1 MRLPRV
7 FIHLIFLCLALLTT
21 VHVRGQ
27 QNSTLRSK
35 QVATD
40 RDTLRLDSLPMLPGS
55 LRVIAPGGGPVDSS
69 YYAWDALHSLFW
81 WNKKP
86 AFDSVRIR
94 YRVLSIDLNRVYL
107 HKSDTLIREYPRII
121 DNPYLVRP
129 AEPRRLDF
137 GNMAYNG
144 SFARGL
150 SFGNAQNL
158 VLNSSFNLQ
167 LNGEL
172 GDGILMRAALTDNN
186 IPIQPEGNTQ
196 QIQDFDR
203 VFIEFSK
210 NDNRLK
216 VGDFYLSGRPSHFLN
231 YNKNLQG
238 ASLDIATRPDS
249 NRQLRTQFSAAV
261 SRGAFARNIF
271 MGREGDQGPY
281 RLQIGSGQNFIIVI
295 AGTEKVWIDG
305 RAMKRGAEYDYVID
319 YNAGEITFT
328 PNRII
333 TKDLRIVVEFE
344 YAVQNYF
351 RSLVQNSSTIEG
363 RKSRWKLNFYN
374 EQDARNQ
381 PLFDPIDSIQ
391 QAALAQAGDRS
402 DLAVVPGYRLTGYDA
417 ASVRYERTDT
427 LVDGISYEP
436 VFVYSNDSLRA
447 VWQVKFSFVGE
458 GKGNYRIAGNNVNGR
473 VYEWIAPEGG
483 QMKGAY
489 EPVIRIL
496 PPQKLQMISFGHEFK
511 RKKGEI
517 FKSEITLS
525 NKDLNTFS
533 PLDDGNNKG
542 LAAYLEWKETIWAR
556 EDSSRQQGLR
566 AEGRYEFTARNFS
579 PVTNYR
585 AVEFVRN
592 WNLTPEMEP
601 GAQHLGNVALSWFDS
616 RWGKTEY
623 GAEFFISENYYQGIN
638 QLFNSSYRKDN
649 FEFESRQQ
657 YLSSRSGSSEIRFY
671 RPRIQLLRNGK
682 KWRAGLTSF
691 LEDNRVWEVS
701 DSLTAASFSFDES
714 SLFLERSDSARNPLR
729 FAYTLRRD
737 RLPKAGRMTEANRG
751 RLVQVSGSLNPGRR
765 QRLQYTL
772 SYRNLKVND
781 SSLSVEKNKES
792 LLGRLQYS
800 SVLTGGLFKG
810 NMLIETGSGREQRR
824 EYVFLKVADGQGN
837 YIWND
842 DGDGIE
848 EIGEFEPASEAD
860 LPFANYVRVIT
871 PTSEFVPTR
880 KSAFNL
886 GFNIQPSAIL
896 PKGHFL
902 SKWSQFTAIQIN
914 KQVLADGGL
923 ESYNPFQSQINDT
936 SLISLSSNIRST
948 LFFDRSGRK
957 FSSSATYLK
966 NSGKQLLT
974 FGSEERL
981 LESFQLMFRWNYR
994 KNWESRLE
1002 WESGKRGSRAGNL
1015 ENRNYR
1021 FRFLEIK
1028 PSFTYQSGQSLRIT
1042 MQYQWAR
1049 KENETLLGGERAVI
1063 RELSTEGR
1071 YNLVNKSRL
1080 SLKVSFTAIDYT
1092 GESNT
1097 PLSYAMLSGLSKG
1110 SNYQW
1115 NINYEYRLANNVEL
1129 SFQYN
1134 GQKRGDT
1141 RIRHTGSMQMRALF

>member
-1 MRLPRV
+1 MRSPRV
-7 FIHLIFLCLALLTT
+7 LIHLILLFLALLSTAAAK
-21 VHVRGQ
+21 GQ
-27 QNSTLRSK
+27 QNSTLRIKSI
-35 QVATD
+35 ATGS
-40 RDTLRLDSLPMLPGS
+40 DTLRLDSLPIVPGS
-55 LRVIAPGGGPVDSS
+55 LQLFAPVALDSS
-69 YYAWDALHSLFW
+69 YYGLDALQALFW
-81 WNKKP
+81 WKKK
-86 AFDSVRIR
+86 ASCDSVELR
-94 YRVLSIDLNRVYL
+94 YRVLSLDLDRVFS
-107 HKSDTLIREYPRII
+107 HKSDSLIREYPRII
-121 DNPYLVRP
+121 DNPYLISSTE
-129 AEPRRLDF
+129 ARRLDF

-150 SFGNAQNL
+150 SFGNTQNL

-172 GDGILMRAALTDNN
+172 ADGIRMRAALTDNN

-210 NDNRLK
+210 NENRLQ

-238 ASLDIATRPDS
+238 ASLDFSAKIDT
-249 NRQLRTQFSAAV
+249 LRTLRSQFSAAV
-261 SRGAFARNIF
+261 SKGAFARNTF

-281 RLQIGSGQNFIIVI
+281 RLQSGSGQNFIIVI

-351 RSLVQNSSTIEG
+351 RTLVQNSSTIEG
-363 RKSRWKLNFYN
+363 RGSRWTFNFYN

-391 QAALAQAGDRS
+391 QRALAEAGDRIEEA
-402 DLAVVPGYRLTGYDA
+402 LVPGYRKLGYDA
-417 ASVRYERTDT
+417 NAIRYERKDT
-427 LVDGISYEP
+427 LVDGMLYDP
-436 VFVYSNDSLRA
+436 VFVYSNDSAGA

-458 GKGNYRIAGNNVNGR
+458 GKGHYRIAGNNVNGR
-473 VYEWIAPEGG
+473 VYEWVAPEGTVL
-483 QMKGAY
+483 QGAY
-489 EPVIRIL
+489 EPVIRVQ
-496 PPQKLQMISFGHEFK
+496 PPGKLQMISIGHEFK
-511 RKKGEI
+511 RKKGNVLR
-517 FKSEITLS
+517 SEITLS

-533 PLDDGNNKG
+533 PLDDGDNRG
-542 LAAYLEWKETIWAR
+542 LAAYLEWKENIWTR

-566 AEGRYEFTARNFS
+566 AEGNYEFTARNFS

-592 WNLTPEMEP
+592 WNLRPDMEAA
-601 GAQHLGNVALSWFDS
+601 AQHLGSFGLSWSDS
-616 RWGKTEY
+616 RWGKSEY
-623 GAEFFISENYYQGIN
+623 GASFFVAENIYQGVN
-638 QLFNSSYRKDN
+638 QFLNISYRKDKM
-649 FEFESRQQ
+649 EFESAQK
-657 YLSSRSGSSEIRFY
+657 YLVSRSGTSDIRFY
-671 RPRIQLLRNGK
+671 RPRIRLARKWK
-682 KWRAGLTSF
+682 KWRGGVSSF
-691 LEDNRVWEVS
+691 LEDNRVSEFR
-701 DSLTAASFSFDES
+701 DSLVAGSFSFDES
-714 SLFLERSDSARNPLR
+714 TLFLERRDSSRSPIR

-737 RLPKAGRMTEANRG
+737 RLPKAGLMTEANRG
-751 RLVQVSGSLNPGRR
+751 RLVQLTGSMTPAKR

-781 SSLSVEKNKES
+781 SSLSAEPDRES
-792 LLGRLQYS
+792 ILGRIQYNSVLLGGLLRGN
-800 SVLTGGLFKG
+800 VLL
-810 NMLIETGSGREQRR
+810 ETGSGQEQKR

-848 EIGEFEPASEAD
+848 EIGEFERASEAD

-871 PTSEFVPTR
+871 PTSEFVATR

-886 GFNIQPSAIL
+886 GFNIQPSAVL
-896 PKGHFL
+896 PKEHFFA
-902 SKWSQFTAIQIN
+902 KWSAFSAIQIN
-914 KQVLADGGL
+914 KQVLADGEL
-923 ESYNPFQSQINDT
+923 SSYNPFQSKISDT
-936 SLISLSSNIRST
+936 ALISLNSNIRST
-948 LFFDRSGRK
+948 LYFNRSGRK
-957 FSSSATYLK
+957 FSSALTYLS
-966 NSGKQLLT
+966 NNGKQLLT
-974 FGSEERL
+974 FGTEERL
-981 LESFQLMFRWNYR
+981 LESVQLMIRWNYL

-1002 WESGKRGSRAGNL
+1002 WENGRRGSRAGNL

-1021 FRFLEIK
+1021 FRYLEVK

-1042 MQYQWAR
+1042 MQYLWAH
-1049 KENETLLGGERAVI
+1049 KENEALLGGERAVI
-1063 RELSTEGR
+1063 QELSTEGR
-1071 YNLVNKSRL
+1071 YNLVNKSNLSLRL
-1080 SLKVSFTAIDYT
+1080 SFTSIDFT
-1092 GESNT
+1092 GETNT

-1141 RIRHTGSMQMRALF
+1141 RTRHTGSMQMRALF

>member
-1 MRLPRV
+1 MRSPRV
-7 FIHLIFLCLALLTT
+7 LIHLMLLCLALL
-21 VHVRGQ
+21 RPAAARAQ
-27 QNSTLRSK
+27 QNSTLRIKSI
-35 QVATD
+35 ATVS
-40 RDTLRLDSLPMLPGS
+40 DTLRLDSLPIVPGS
-55 LRVIAPGGGPVDSS
+55 LQLFAPVAVDSS
-69 YYAWDALHSLFW
+69 YFGLDAVHSLFW
-81 WNKKP
+81 WKKKP
-86 AFDSVRIR
+86 SCDSVELR
-94 YRVLSIDLNRVYL
+94 YRVLSLDLNRVFR
-107 HKSDTLIREYPRII
+107 HKSDSLIREYPRII
-121 DNPYLVRP
+121 DNPYLIRTT
-129 AEPRRLDF
+129 EPGRLDF

-150 SFGNAQNL
+150 SFGNTQNL

-172 GDGILMRAALTDNN
+172 ADGIQMRAALTDNN

-210 NDNRLK
+210 NENRLK

-238 ASLDIATRPDS
+238 ASLEFASRPDS
-249 NRQLRTQFSAAV
+249 ARQFRTQFSAAV
-261 SRGAFARNIF
+261 SKGAFARNTF

-281 RLQIGSGQNFIIVI
+281 RLQSGSGQNFIIVI

-328 PNRII
+328 PNRLI

-351 RSLVQNSSTIEG
+351 RTLMQNSSVMEG
-363 RKSRWKLNFYN
+363 RRSRWKLNFYN

-381 PLFDPIDSIQ
+381 PLFDPIDSLQ
-391 QAALAQAGDRS
+391 QEALAQAGDRS
-402 DLAVVPGYRLTGYDA
+402 EAAVVPGYRLAGYDA
-417 ASVRYERTDT
+417 GAIRYERKDT
-427 LVDGISYEP
+427 LVAGMLYDP
-436 VFVYSNDSLRA
+436 VFVYSNDSARA

-458 GKGNYRIAGNNVNGR
+458 GKGHYRIAGNNVNGR
-473 VYEWIAPEGG
+473 VYEWVAPEDGRL
-483 QMKGAY
+483 QGAY
-489 EPVIRIL
+489 EPVIRVQ
-496 PPQKLQMISFGHEFK
+496 PPRKLQMISLGHEFK
-511 RKKGEI
+511 RRKGNVL
-517 FKSEITLS
+517 KSEITLS

-533 PLDDGNNKG
+533 PLDDGDNKG
-542 LAAYLEWKETIWAR
+542 LAAYLEWKENIWTR
-556 EDSSRQQGLR
+556 EDSSRQQRLQ

-585 AVEFVRN
+585 AVEFTRN
-592 WNLTPEMEP
+592 WNLPSDLEP
-601 GAQHLGNVALSWFDS
+601 GAQHLGNLALSWSDS

-623 GAEFFISENYYQGIN
+623 GASFFISGSYYQGVN
-638 QLFNSSYRKDN
+638 QTFNASYRKER
-649 FEFESRQQ
+649 FEFESNQQ

-671 RPRIQLLRNGK
+671 RPRIKLLR
-682 KWRAGLTSF
+682 KWKSWQAGITSL
-691 LEDNRVWEVS
+691 LEDNRVSEIS
-701 DSLTAASFSFDES
+701 DSLTASSFSFDETA
-714 SLFLERSDSARNPLR
+714 LFMERRDSARNPLR
-729 FAYTLRRD
+729 FAYMLRRD

-781 SSLSVEKNKES
+781 SSLSSERDKES
-792 LLGRLQYS
+792 ILGRLQYS
-800 SVLTGGLFKG
+800 SVLLGGLVKG
-810 NMLIETGSGREQRR
+810 NMLLETGSGQEQKR

-871 PTSEFVPTR
+871 PTSEFVATR

-886 GFNIQPSAIL
+886 GFNIQPSAL
-896 PKGHFL
+896 LSKDHFL
-902 SKWSQFTAIQIN
+902 AKWSQFTAVQIN

-923 ESYNPFQSQINDT
+923 SSYNPFQTEINDT
-936 SLISLSSNIRST
+936 ALISLNSNIRST
-948 LFFDRSGRK
+948 LYFDRSGRK
-957 FSSSATYLK
+957 FSASATYLK
-966 NSGKQLLT
+966 NNGKQLLT

-1002 WESGKRGSRAGNL
+1002 WDNGSRGSRAGNL
-1015 ENRNYR
+1015 ENRNFR
-1021 FRFLEIK
+1021 FRYLEIK

-1042 MQYQWAR
+1042 LQYQWAR
-1049 KENETLLGGERAVI
+1049 KENEALLGGETAVI
-1063 RELSTEGR
+1063 QELSSEGR
-1071 YNLVNKSRL
+1071 YNLVNKSKL
-1080 SLKVSFTAIDYT
+1080 SLKVSYTSIAFT
-1092 GESNT
+1092 GENNT

-1134 GQKRGDT
+1134 GQKRGAT
-1141 RIRHTGSMQMRALF
+1141 RTRHTGSMQMRALF

>member
-1 MRLPRV
+1 MP
-7 FIHLIFLCLALLTT
+7 IFAK
-21 VHVRGQ
+21 GQ
-27 QNSTLRSK
+27 INSTLHSK
-35 QVATD
+35 SFTTL
-40 RDTLRLDSLPMLPGS
+40 RDTLKLDSLPLVPGS
-55 LRVIAPGGGPVDSS
+55 LEVNDPLGGIIDSS
-69 YYAWDALHSLFW
+69 YYAWDALHALLW
-81 WNKKP
+81 WKKKP
-86 AFDSVRIR
+86 AFDSIFIR
-94 YRVLSIDLNRVYL
+94 YRVLSLDLNRVFL
-107 HKSDTLIREYPRII
+107 HKSDSLIREYPKII
-121 DNPYLVRP
+121 DNPYLVRA
-129 AEPRRLDF
+129 AEPGRLDF
-137 GNMAYNG
+137 GQMDYNG

-150 SFGNAQNL
+150 SFGNTQNL

-210 NDNRLK
+210 KDNRLQ

-238 ASLDIATRPDS
+238 ASLSIATNLDS
-249 NRQLRTQFSAAV
+249 SRQLRTQFSGAV
-261 SRGAFARNIF
+261 SKGAFARNTF

-281 RLQIGSGQNFIIVI
+281 RLQSGSGENFIIVI

-319 YNAGEITFT
+319 YNSGEITFT
-328 PNRII
+328 PNRLI

-381 PLFDPIDSIQ
+381 PLFDPIDSMQ
-391 QAALAQAGDRS
+391 QAVLAQAGDRS
-402 DLAVVPGYRLTGYDA
+402 DLALVPGYRQTGYDA
-417 ASVRYERTDT
+417 NAIRYEQKDT
-427 LVDGISYEP
+427 VVNGIHYDP
-436 VFVYSNDSLRA
+436 VFVYSIDSVQA

-458 GKGNYRIAGNNVNGR
+458 GKGHYRIAGNNVNGR
-473 VYEWIAPEGG
+473 VYEWVAPEGTVL
-483 QMKGAY
+483 QGAY
-489 EPVIRIL
+489 EPLVSIQ
-496 PPQKLQMISFGHEFK
+496 PPQKLQMISLGHEFK
-511 RKKGEI
+511 RKKGGI
-517 FKSEITLS
+517 LKSEITIS

-533 PLDDGNNKG
+533 PLDDGDNKG
-542 LAAYLEWKETIWAR
+542 LAAYLEWKETLLAR
-556 EDSSRQQGLR
+556 KDSSRYQRLL
-566 AEGRYEFTARNFS
+566 AEGSYEFTARNFS

-585 AVEFVRN
+585 DVEFIRN
-592 WNLTPEMEP
+592 WNITPGME
-601 GAQHLGNVALSWFDS
+601 GAAQHLGNLALSWLDS
-616 RWGKTEY
+616 RWGLAEY
-623 GAEFFISENYYQGIN
+623 GARFFVSGNSYQGIN
-638 QLFNSSYRKDN
+638 QIFNASYRKRN
-649 FEFESRQQ
+649 FEFETKQQ
-657 YLSSRSGSSEIRFY
+657 YLSSHSGNSHIGFY
-671 RPRIQLLRNGK
+671 RPRIKLLHNGK
-682 KWRAGLTSF
+682 KWQAGITSF
-691 LEDNRVWEVS
+691 LEDNRVWAQP
-701 DSLTAASFSFDES
+701 DSLTALSFSFDQS
-714 SLFLERSDSARNPLR
+714 ALFLKRNDSSRNPIR

-737 RLPKAGRMTEANRG
+737 RLPKAGRMTQANRG
-751 RLVQVSGSLNPGRR
+751 RLLQVSGSLNPGRR
-765 QRLQYTL
+765 QIFQYTL
-772 SYRNLKVND
+772 SYRSLKVND
-781 SSLSVEKNKES
+781 SSLSAEKSKES

-800 SVLTGGLFKG
+800 SVAMRGLFKG
-810 NMLIETGSGREQRR
+810 NMLIEAGSGREQKR

-871 PTSEFVPTR
+871 PTSEFVPTH

-886 GFNIQPSAIL
+886 GFNIQPSAL
-896 PKGHFL
+896 LSKGHFL
-902 SKWSQFTAIQIN
+902 SKWSQFTTIQIN
-914 KQVLADGGL
+914 KQVLAGGGL
-923 ESYNPFQSQINDT
+923 GGYNPFQSNINDT
-936 SLISLSSNIRST
+936 ALIALNSNIRST
-948 LFFDRSGRK
+948 LYFDRSGRK

-966 NSGKQLLT
+966 NNGKQLLT

-981 LESFQLMFRWNYR
+981 LQSLLLMFRWNYR

-1002 WESGKRGSRAGNL
+1002 WESGSRGSRAGNL

-1021 FRFLEIK
+1021 FRYLEIK

-1042 MQYQWAR
+1042 MQYQWAQ
-1049 KENETLLGGERAVI
+1049 KENEALLGGEKAVI
-1063 RELSTEGR
+1063 QELSTEGR

-1080 SLKVSFTAIDYT
+1080 SLKMSFAAINYT

-1097 PLSYAMLSGLSKG
+1097 PLSYAMLNGLSNG